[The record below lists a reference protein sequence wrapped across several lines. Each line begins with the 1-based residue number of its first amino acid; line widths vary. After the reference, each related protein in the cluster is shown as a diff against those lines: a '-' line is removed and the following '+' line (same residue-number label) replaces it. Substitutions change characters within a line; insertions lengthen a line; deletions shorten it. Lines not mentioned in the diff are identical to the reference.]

1 MTLIDKA
8 EALLTCP
15 FCGEDAYND
24 KPTWRVFGKRTGH
37 EYAIACSNCEAVA
50 PGDDDPALAIAA
62 WNRRAALPARGV
74 GVPAD
79 VKEYA
84 IDVSEAYDT
93 MMEVQ
98 RNPAGAWQVIQ
109 ALAGH
114 IAALAPTDAAQARE
128 ATFRD
133 GWGFAYRQW
142 QATGSVPDPDYRP
155 STETRT

>member
-8 EALLTCP
+8 EALAILAAAP
-15 FCGEDAYND
+15 NAKNGLWA
-24 KPTWRVFGKRTGH
+24 KRKK
-37 EYAIACSNCEAVA
+37 
-50 PGDDDPALAIAA
+50 ALYEQV
-62 WNRRAALPARGV
+62 AALPARGV

-79 VKEYA
+79 VKDYA

-114 IAALAPTDAAQARE
+114 IAALAPTDAAQERE
-128 ATFRD
+128 AALKVPEVKALVEAARD
-133 GWGFAYRQW
+133 RVHYWVNELDHCTCGACEALIAAVRAMEGR
-142 QATGSVPDPDYRP
+142 G
-155 STETRT
+155 